1 MSKVIIDI
9 HAHVKRDPETHN
21 YLEQELLD
29 DMNKNNITSRV
40 VSAFEGKSIL
50 DQNNYI
56 SDFVSRYPDQLIGCA
71 VINPKE
77 DHSIE
82 ETRRVMKL
90 PGIKMVE
97 FNSIEHGYY
106 PDSCQNIDPILEIL
120 EENNIPVKVF
130 TGIGARSMPQQW
142 AVHAKRHPNLTFI
155 FLHIGCFDYGYSCVD
170 VALENENVLVET
182 SNQYEVQVL
191 RKAFSILPKE
201 KLLFGSSYP
210 TVLTK
215 SSVNVFDMFHL
226 EKDYLESIYHKNAAD
241 LLE

>member
-1 MSKVIIDI
+1 MIIDI
-9 HAHVKRDPETHN
+9 HAHVKRDAGTHK
-21 YLEQELLD
+21 YLEQELLE
-29 DMNKNNITSRV
+29 DMKKNNITSRV
-40 VSAFEGKSIL
+40 VSAFEGKSIQ

-77 DHSIE
+77 DSSIE
-82 ETRRVMKL
+82 ETRRVLTL
-90 PGIKMVE
+90 PGMKMIE
-97 FNSIEHGYY
+97 FNSVEHGYF
-106 PDSCQNIDPILEIL
+106 PDSCHNLDQILDIL
-120 EENNIPVKVF
+120 EENKIPVKVF

-142 AVHAKRHPNLTFI
+142 AVHAKKHPDLTFI

-170 VALENENVLVET
+170 VAAENDNIYVET
-182 SNQYEVQVL
+182 SYQYEVQVL
-191 RKAFSILPKE
+191 RKAFSTLPKE

-215 SSVNVFDMFHL
+215 SSVNVFDMFYL